1 MRRSSDLSANVV
13 LSDSIAVF
21 LPDLFILLTGYYWSA
36 TLLWAS
42 TSIFVPALFA
52 YFYNLT
58 VRDVKRGARIVP
70 VARYAAD
77 PLTFHVVKALAT
89 WLVYNQGVSFGDW
102 VDPIVAERIELA
114 LYGGHTATLIGSA
127 IGALAALYEAA
138 QKKHLPAA

>member
-1 MRRSSDLSANVV
+1 MPS
-13 LSDSIAVF
+13 
-21 LPDLFILLTGYYWSA
+21 
-36 TLLWAS
+36 
-42 TSIFVPALFA
+42 LFA

-58 VRDVKRGARIVP
+58 IRDVKRGSRIVP

-89 WLVYNQGVSFGDW
+89 WLVYNQGVTFGGW
-102 VDPIVAERIELA
+102 IDPIAAERVELA

-138 QKKHLPAA
+138 QKKHVPAA